1 MKRQIGCGQKRDF
14 SIDLLRFIGISLIIL
29 AHVSIPDD
37 LKQVRAFDVPLMVFV
52 SGLAYSNKSIKDVG
66 KFYIRRFLRL
76 VVPVYLYLSLYF
88 AAVFILF
95 NLVFNQNPYPLE
107 KVVDTY
113 LLLGGIGFVWI
124 IRVFLII
131 SIITPL
137 LLPLAR
143 SKVNIF
149 VAIIFGLLF
158 FIFYHKIT
166 SWAFFNN
173 TLAQE
178 YLLYGIGYGLLFY
191 MGLIYERLSAIT
203 KCLLIITTTFLL
215 LGIVLHDGAF
225 YPYASKYPP
234 HGQYVLYG
242 LLSSCILFSLV
253 KKIQE
258 WFIEVKFSPHFL
270 ELIRSVIYFISSHSI
285 WIYLHHIGILFLSQ
299 KIIPDN
305 WWHIQYIMVY
315 LGAIFTMFIQFKAVT
330 AINNRCCNTQ
340 LKRCLQYLIS

>member
-1 MKRQIGCGQKRDF
+1 M
-14 SIDLLRFIGISLIIL
+14 SLIIL
-29 AHVSIPDD
+29 AHVSIPDA

-52 SGLAYSNKSIKDVG
+52 SGLAYSNKSIKNVG

-76 VVPVYLYLSLYF
+76 IVPVYLYLSLYF

-95 NLVFNQNPYPLE
+95 NLVFNQNPYPVE
-107 KVVDTY
+107 KVADTY

-143 SKVNIF
+143 SKVKTFTTI
-149 VAIIFGLLF
+149 ACGLLF
-158 FIFYHKIT
+158 FIFYQKIT
-166 SWAFFNN
+166 SCTFFHN

-178 YLLYGIGYGLLFY
+178 YLLYGIGYGLFFY
-191 MGLIYERLSAIT
+191 VGLIYRRLSSIT
-203 KCLLIITTTFLL
+203 KWLLIITTASLL
-215 LGIVLHDGAF
+215 LGLIFHDGSF

-242 LLSSCILFSLV
+242 LLSSCILFFSV

-258 WFIEVKFSPHFL
+258 WFTKFKFSPHFL
-270 ELIRSVIYFISSHSI
+270 ELTRKMVCFISSHSI

-299 KIIPDN
+299 KIIPVN
-305 WWHIQYIMVY
+305 WWLIQYIMVY
-315 LGAIFTMFIQFKAVT
+315 LGAVFAMLIQFKAVT
-330 AINNRCCNTQ
+330 AINNRCRDTR